1 MLLLGVSGQLLW
13 RMCVRGSGGTDGG
26 VGLFFFGLL
35 MAVGGVYFFFDSVR
49 VTTGHGGVFS
59 GALGG
64 GRGHSR
70 MMDTTSMGILFVPF
84 FIGVFCL
91 FVDAH
96 RKWAWWLTYAGIAI
110 LAIEILSR
118 IRFIIDTK
126 LTHMLGMFV
135 LFAAG
140 CALMFRSY
148 RGERL
153 PPPLGLSDVDDPLD
167 QQDRDSERRE
177 SNS

>member
-1 MLLLGVSGQLLW
+1 M
-13 RMCVRGSGGTDGG
+13 RGSGGTDGG

-49 VTTGHGGVFS
+49 VATGHGGIFS

-64 GRGHSR
+64 GRGHNR

-110 LAIEILSR
+110 LTIEILSR

-126 LTHMLGMFV
+126 LTHLLGMFV

-148 RGERL
+148 QGERY
-153 PPPLGLSDVDDPLD
+153 PLGLNEIEDDAL
-167 QQDRDSERRE
+167 QGRSEKE
-177 SNS
+177 HEEV